1 MITLQPDHSVS
12 STSERGNI
20 LLIIYVEA
28 IIIIGDEGIE
38 NFLQSSFQ
46 TKDLGKL
53 HYFLGIEVAW
63 SKEGISLSQRNDMLD
78 ILGETGL
85 LDSKP
90 IDLWIPI

>member
-1 MITLQPDHSVS
+1 M
-12 STSERGNI
+12 
-20 LLIIYVEA
+20 A
-28 IIIIGDEGIE
+28 IIIIGDEEIE
-38 NFLQSSFQ
+38 EFLQSSFQ

-53 HYFLGIEVAW
+53 HYFLGIKVAW
-63 SKEGISLSQRNDMLD
+63 SKEGISLSQREDMLD

>member
-1 MITLQPDHSVS
+1 MSSEGWSIYNLIIHSLPLL
-12 STSERGNI
+12 RGNI

-38 NFLQSSFQ
+38 EFLQSSFQ

-63 SKEGISLSQRNDMLD
+63 SKEGFSLSQRKDIWIFWEKLD
-78 ILGETGL
+78 Y
-85 LDSKP
+85 
-90 IDLWIPI
+90 

>member
-1 MITLQPDHSVS
+1 M
-12 STSERGNI
+12 
-20 LLIIYVEA
+20 A
-28 IIIIGDEGIE
+28 IIIIGDEEIE
-38 NFLQSSFQ
+38 KFLQSSFQ

-53 HYFLGIEVAW
+53 HYFLGIKVAW
-63 SKEGISLSQRNDMLD
+63 SKEGISLSQREDMLD